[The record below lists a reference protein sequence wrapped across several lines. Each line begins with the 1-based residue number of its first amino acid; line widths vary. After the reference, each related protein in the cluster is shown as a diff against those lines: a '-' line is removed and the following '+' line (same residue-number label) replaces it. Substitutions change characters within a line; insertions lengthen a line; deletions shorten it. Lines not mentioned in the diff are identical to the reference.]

1 MMYLF
6 IVTVVVVM
14 MFDEVRRDIK
24 REMTKER
31 NRLMAENNGIE

>member
-6 IVTVVVVM
+6 IVAVVVVM

-24 REMTKER
+24 REMTKEH
-31 NRLMAENNGIE
+31 NRLMAENNGNK

>member
-6 IVTVVVVM
+6 IILVFAVM

-24 REMTKER
+24 RQIQKEH
-31 NRLMAENNGIE
+31 NRLMAEKNGSR